1 MKLLEKWLHFYRT
14 YTLGYSVRRVNADE
28 LEIRHL
34 ILDAFPR
41 GMIRLI
47 FLAILGVIAFIDL
60 QHGVRPFDNQI
71 KVIQR
76 DFTWAFNSDLILKPM
91 YEEEIKFLKNP
102 QNIQKYNLNK
112 PIPSYIEYKESYISD
127 RKATIIRAYFHFI
140 WPLFLLCILF
150 PPRPRGIRINRKKKV
165 IYQQHLGKEYWLA
178 FIPDEGDP
186 LSGIVYNLYG
196 LYPFSLTGRYSLQIG
211 IPDKAGKLPFLMY
224 GCYPN
229 PSLEHNRCLLR
240 AIRDFVREDNPA
252 SLKYVGR
259 YYKLPWLNPL
269 IFLFNVG
276 SIFRMPFNQ
285 KLADKQIEAEL
296 KAWKKRNENS
306 KKHWFDAVQCQQQS
320 VNQDLAELKM
330 DNKI

>member
-1 MKLLEKWLHFYRT
+1 MKFLEKWLHFYRT
-14 YTLGYSVRRVNADE
+14 YTLSYSIRRVNPDE

-60 QHGVRPFDNQI
+60 QYGVSPFDNQI
-71 KVIQR
+71 KAIKY
-76 DFTWAFNSDLILKPM
+76 DFEWAFEPDKFILPLYQDHVELHNDPVFTGRYPNSKVMKYEDYRLLYVEDDNWRLIR
-91 YEEEIKFLKNP
+91 
-102 QNIQKYNLNK
+102 
-112 PIPSYIEYKESYISD
+112 PI
-127 RKATIIRAYFHFI
+127 FHVI
-140 WPLFLLCILF
+140 WPLLLLCILF

-178 FIPDEGDP
+178 FIPEEGDP
-186 LSGIVYNLYG
+186 LSGIVYSLDG

-229 PSLEHNRCLLR
+229 PSLEHNRYLLR
-240 AIRDFVREDNPA
+240 AIRDFVRENNPE
-252 SLKYVGR
+252 SLKYIGR
-259 YYKLPWLNPL
+259 CYKLPWLNPL

-285 KLADKQIEAEL
+285 KLADKQIETEL

-320 VNQDLAELKM
+320 VNQQLAELKM

>member
-1 MKLLEKWLHFYRT
+1 MKFLEKWLHFYRI
-14 YTLGYSVRRVNADE
+14 YTLGYSIRRVNADE

-47 FLAILGVIAFIDL
+47 FLAILGVIAFIDF

-71 KVIQR
+71 NAIKY
-76 DFTWAFNSDLILKPM
+76 DFDWAFNPDNRIMPLYKEYLEEIQREEYKRMYPNSKIDS
-91 YEEEIKFLKNP
+91 YEEFK
-102 QNIQKYNLNK
+102 K
-112 PIPSYIEYKESYISD
+112 P
-127 RKATIIRAYFHFI
+127 YFERDSLRLVRPIFHVI
-140 WPLFLLCILF
+140 WPLLLLCILF

-211 IPDKAGKLPFLMY
+211 IPEKDGKLPFLMY

-229 PSLEHNRCLLR
+229 PSLEHNRYLLR

-252 SLKYVGR
+252 SLKYIGR
-259 YYKLPWLNPL
+259 CYKFPWLNPL

-296 KAWKKRNENS
+296 KAWKKRSENS
-306 KKHWFDAVQCQQQS
+306 KKHWFEAVQRQQQS

>member
-14 YTLGYSVRRVNADE
+14 YTLGYSICRINSDE

-41 GMIRLI
+41 GMIRLT

-71 KVIQR
+71 KAIKY
-76 DFTWAFNSDLILKPM
+76 DFEWAFDPDKSISIVYERELKTITNPEYLRLYPDEKILP
-91 YEEEIKFLKNP
+91 YEEYRKPYLERD
-102 QNIQKYNLNK
+102 NLRLVR
-112 PIPSYIEYKESYISD
+112 PI
-127 RKATIIRAYFHFI
+127 FHII

-165 IYQQHLGKEYWLA
+165 IYQQHMGKDYWLA
-178 FIPDEGDP
+178 FIPEEGDP

-211 IPDKAGKLPFLMY
+211 VPNKAGQLPFLMY

-229 PSLEHNRCLLR
+229 PSLEHNRYILR
-240 AIRDFVREDNPA
+240 AIRDFVREENPA

-259 YYKLPWLNPL
+259 WYKFPWLNPL

-285 KLADKQIEAEL
+285 KRANKEIEAEL
-296 KAWKKRNENS
+296 KAWKKRTENS
-306 KKHWFDAVQCQQQS
+306 KKHWFEAVQRQQQS
-320 VNQDLAELKM
+320 VNQQLAELKM